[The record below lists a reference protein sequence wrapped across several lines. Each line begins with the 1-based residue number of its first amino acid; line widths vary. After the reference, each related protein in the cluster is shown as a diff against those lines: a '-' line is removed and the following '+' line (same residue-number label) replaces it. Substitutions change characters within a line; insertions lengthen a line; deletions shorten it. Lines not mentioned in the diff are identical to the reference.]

1 MSLRNSLAKR
11 ASLTEY
17 MQHAAEQKSQ
27 RRSREPTQ
35 RTKATFFISLPSE
48 GRFIPA
54 AKGPI
59 GLKIRSHSMLVTTFF
74 PRPYP
79 YCVSGSGSNSVKPG
93 ARITELIASSRS
105 ASFILRLMALVGQ
118 TLTHLPQRVQTSQSM
133 AGIGGTG
140 CIPRQEMALR
150 LQKRLK
156 APGAS
161 AGQTALHFSH

>member
-35 RTKATFFISLPSE
+35 RTKVTFFTSLPSE

-59 GLKIRSHSMLVTTFF
+59 GLTILSHSMLVTTFF
-74 PRPYP
+74 HRPYP

-105 ASFILRLMALVGQ
+105 SSFILRLMALVGQ
-118 TLTHLPQRVQTSQSM
+118 TLTHWPQRVKTSPSM

-140 CIPRQEMALR
+140 RKTPKEGALR
-150 LQKRLK
+150 FPKK
-156 APGAS
+156 
-161 AGQTALHFSH
+161 